1 MCEVPSFGVR
11 QLLREGEGARCS
23 ASTEEVAGYCLT
35 QTQEGGDREENRPTM
50 RRCDGD
56 ATGYGEQRWRF
67 PPMRRS
73 GFDGNGLVGA
83 AFFLVWAELV
93 RGSRRRKRERKAGES
108 LDLCVSRW
116 EEPRRWRMMPCGGGK
131 KMQ

>member
-1 MCEVPSFGVR
+1 MRNDGRSEEGRSLQGDEGGRACETCLPLGLGSCF
-11 QLLREGEGARCS
+11 REGEGARCS

-56 ATGYGEQRWRF
+56 ATGYGERRWRF

-83 AFFLVWAELV
+83 AFFFY
-93 RGSRRRKRERKAGES
+93 SS
-108 LDLCVSRW
+108 
-116 EEPRRWRMMPCGGGK
+116 EPS
-131 KMQ
+131 